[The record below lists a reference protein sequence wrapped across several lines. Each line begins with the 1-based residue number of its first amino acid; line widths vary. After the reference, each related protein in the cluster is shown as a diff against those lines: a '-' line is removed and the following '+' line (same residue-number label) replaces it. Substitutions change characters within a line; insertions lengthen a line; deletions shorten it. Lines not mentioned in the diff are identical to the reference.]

1 MKAALLHLLCRGPAL
16 GLVVLSLSEAQGLLL
31 HLVLI
36 APHVLPQ
43 CGDPQGHLV
52 LLHLSLIKY
61 SSNNENHIEA
71 YLKNIIRTESYPNY
85 L

>member
-1 MKAALLHLLCRGPAL
+1 MKISILYINSLKAALLHLLCRGPAL

-52 LLHLSLIKY
+52 FLHLSLIKY
-61 SSNNENHIEA
+61 PSNNEHRIEA
-71 YLKNIIRTESYPNY
+71 NL
-85 L
+85 

>member
-1 MKAALLHLLCRGPAL
+1 MKAALLHLLCCGPAL

-31 HLVLI
+31 HLVFI

-43 CGDPQGHLV
+43 CGDPQGHLI

-61 SSNNENHIEA
+61 LSNNVRRIEA
-71 YLKNIIRTESYPNY
+71 NL
-85 L
+85 